1 MNLGDMFAERFTPQE
16 NENYVE
22 DLLQKAQRNID
33 KQLLKDD
40 EDYQGTRNFMY
51 GLLDLHTSNEILD
64 MFNLFIKRYTIINRE
79 SLNYVANFYIVAI
92 MEYVQDRKVNF
103 NINTT
108 AYSNSESEKWFDKSQ
123 RPYFAFDAN
132 HRLIKIID
140 NFKRKASNLQ
150 LVKEKTNESNV

>member
-1 MNLGDMFAERFTPQE
+1 MNLGNMFAERFTPQE

-22 DLLQKAQRNID
+22 DFLQKAQTNID
-33 KQLLKDD
+33 KQLLTKDD
-40 EDYQGTRNFMY
+40 DYLWTKNVMY
-51 GLLDLHTSNEILD
+51 GLLDLHSPEEIHDLL
-64 MFNLFIKRYTIINRE
+64 NLFIKRYTIINRE
-79 SLNYVANFYIVAI
+79 SLDYTANFYIIAI
-92 MEYVQDRKVNF
+92 VEYVQDRKVNF

>member
-108 AYSNSESEKWFDKSQ
+108 AYSNSESEKWFDKSE
-123 RPYFAFDAN
+123 RPYFVFN
-132 HRLIKIID
+132 HKHKLAILKDPD
-140 NFKRKASNLQ
+140 NLFKKLT
-150 LVKEKTNESNV
+150 KEKTNESNI